1 MASIAVLP
9 ILIGLA
15 VDYAV
20 QFQAR
25 AEEAAGS
32 QRRSPTRRSSA
43 APTIATAA
51 LATAAGFLALLL
63 SPVPMVRGFGELL
76 IVGIAVAL
84 ACALTAGSA
93 ALVLRRRRTAARA
106 INLAVGARHRFGVVG
121 RVRARGGGDRR
132 PTPAPRARR
141 ARSRFVEPLGRS
153 PAAARRPGRVLLVGL
168 VLAVL
173 GWVADTQ
180 TRGPVRHHQ
189 ARAGEHAGAART
201 CARSSA

>member
-25 AEEAAGS
+25 SQEGSGDVVEATIA
-32 QRRSPTRRSSA
+32 A

-76 IVGIAVAL
+76 IVGIAIAL
-84 ACALTAGSA
+84 ACALSAG
-93 ALVLRRRRTAARA
+93 TAAMV
-106 INLAVGARHRFGVVG
+106 LAAGAGG
-121 RVRARGGGDRR
+121 RLTGSGLPRRG
-132 PTPAPRARR
+132 
-141 ARSRFVEPLGRS
+141 
-153 PAAARRPGRVLLVGL
+153 AAARRVRVPG
-168 VLAVL
+168 VLAASAR
-173 GWVADTQ
+173 GAGRSWARRRVASRSDRIARRCRRLACGR
-180 TRGPVRHHQ
+180 RGGAP
-189 ARAGEHAGAART
+189 ARAGAGGRAARGRAWGGWPT
-201 CARSSA
+201 RRPRSSPT